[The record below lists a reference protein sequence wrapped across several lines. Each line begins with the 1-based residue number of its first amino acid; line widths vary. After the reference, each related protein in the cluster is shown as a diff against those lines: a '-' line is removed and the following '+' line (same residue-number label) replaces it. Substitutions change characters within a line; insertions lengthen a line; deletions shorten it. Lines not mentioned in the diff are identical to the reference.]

1 MRRGL
6 ILLGVFIVLLVAP
19 SVIRYL
25 NYNSFSTVDR
35 GEIPTYD
42 PVEIVE
48 PESPP
53 PSGTFVDE
61 PEEGE
66 GLILLD
72 VAHDNAFELDE
83 LGFLNGRLSA
93 RGFKYIPYSGG
104 NLASQ
109 LRSVNAFVVIT
120 PLSPFTIAEIQAVKD
135 FVNRGGRLLLLGDPT
150 RYEISI
156 EEDLFEVFLVIEDD
170 KIPLNSLGSE
180 FDITF
185 KGDYLYNMSE
195 NEGNFKNIM
204 LSGSNIG
211 ESDLTEALETV
222 VFYGA
227 HSLDVGPTGT
237 ALFSGGDDTWS
248 SATDRSGG
256 LTLGATSQ
264 DGRVLALSDIHFMTD
279 PYHTSYDNG
288 RLVAHIADFLSE
300 TSERVY
306 TLPDF
311 PYFYADETNLVYV
324 GGPQLGPLLFDQVID
339 LQNAFQTVGKKL
351 TLVSEAEAGEDT
363 LYLGLYNQVD
373 DQLLEILASNGISL
387 TIEPPVLTEAE
398 LAALEEEEAEEED
411 AEAEEDSAEES
422 ETEEPTDDED
432 VTEEETPEDEDGEDA
447 KDEKEEEEETVW
459 LVHSPLGNVQMSGTA
474 VVLLD
479 DGGNG
484 RRSVV
489 VLAASQE
496 GLNNTVELL
505 QGMIPLDADYTEAGC
520 IVQENIA
527 LCPSNVSDEEVE
539 AELDGGGQPEDEEAE
554 EETEEDEEETE
565 EEEDGEEEEETPP
578 AEDLDAENQGT
589 ISLGETIEAE
599 LEAEVSHAWTFNEGP
614 VVIDIILESSDELD
628 AVLEI
633 YDPDNNFITSSDST
647 FTGETEEL
655 IGVEIE
661 DDGDYT
667 IVVRDYYDDGGSYTL
682 TVIESD
688 VLPEE
693 GGEEEEEE
701 ENGNGSGDEEGSTI
715 ENIFIF
721 VDDGGEPLS
730 TGFTSADAF
739 IDLLGA
745 DYEIT
750 TWVSSIDGPLE
761 EDTME
766 GTDLLIWDSGDY
778 RDEDA
783 FFEDDIFILF
793 DFLDSGAP
801 FFITGSSPALLSEF
815 ELALVSDLEIIGDD
829 EILLD
834 GFTMGDI
841 IVLDDSYETVFS
853 ETIIEDQDNGDI
865 SLFARGPGSAESGEI
880 IAIAS
885 IDSFTEQRSV
895 ILLLPFVVLPEEEQ
909 ITMMDNLMTWF
920 AEGSSE

>member
-25 NYNSFSTVDR
+25 NYNSFGSVDR
-35 GEIPTYD
+35 GEIPTYN

-53 PSGTFVDE
+53 PSSTFVDE

-66 GLILLD
+66 GSILLD
-72 VAHDNAFELDE
+72 VAHDNAFELNE

-93 RGFKYIPYSGG
+93 RGFNLIPYSSG

-120 PLSPFTIAEIQAVKD
+120 PLSPFSFAEIQAVKD

-170 KIPLNSLGSE
+170 KIPLNSLGNE

-211 ESDLTEALETV
+211 ESDLTDSLETV

-288 RLVAHIADFLSE
+288 RLVAHIADFLTES
-300 TSERVY
+300 SERVY

-311 PYFYADETNLVYV
+311 PYFYADDTNLVYV
-324 GGPQLGPLLFDQVID
+324 GDPELGPLLFDQVIE
-339 LQNAFQTVGKKL
+339 LQNAFQAVGKKI
-351 TLVSEAEAGEDT
+351 TLVSETGAGQDT

-373 DQLLEILASNGISL
+373 EEVLEILASKGISL
-387 TIEPPVLTEAE
+387 TIEPPVLTEDE
-398 LAALEEEEAEEED
+398 LAALEEEETEEKAKEEEEA
-411 AEAEEDSAEES
+411 AE
-422 ETEEPTDDED
+422 ETEEPVD
-432 VTEEETPEDEDGEDA
+432 EEEVSEEGTPEEEDDGAEEA
-447 KDEKEEEEETVW
+447 KEEKPEEPVW
-459 LVHSPLGNVQMSGTA
+459 IVHTPLGNVQMSGTA

-479 DGGNG
+479 DGGDG
-484 RRSVV
+484 RRKVV

-496 GLNNTVELL
+496 GLNNTVALL
-505 QGMIPLDADYTEAGC
+505 LDMIPLDSDYTEAGC

-527 LCPSNVSDEEVE
+527 LCPTNVSGEEVE
-539 AELDGGGQPEDEEAE
+539 AELSGGGQLEAEEAE
-554 EETEEDEEETE
+554 EETGE
-565 EEEDGEEEEETPP
+565 EEEEAEDGEEETPP

-614 VVIDIILESSDELD
+614 VVIDVTLESGEDFD

-647 FTGETEEL
+647 FTAETEEL

-682 TVIESD
+682 TVTESD

-693 GGEEEEEE
+693 GEEED
-701 ENGNGSGDEEGSTI
+701 GDEEVSTI

-730 TGFTSADAF
+730 TGFTSTDTF
-739 IDLLGA
+739 IELLGA

-761 EDTME
+761 EDALE
-766 GTDLLIWDSGDY
+766 GADLLIWDSGDY
-778 RDEDA
+778 RDEEA
-783 FFEDDIFILF
+783 FFDDDIITIFS
-793 DFLDSGAP
+793 FLDNGAP
-801 FFITGSSPALLSEF
+801 FFITGSSPSLLSEF
-815 ELALVSDLEIIGDD
+815 DLAPVSDLEIIGDD

-834 GFTMGDI
+834 GFTPGDI
-841 IVLDDSYETVFS
+841 IVLDDSYEAVFS
-853 ETIIEDQDNGDI
+853 ETIIEDPENGDI
-865 SLFARGPGSAESGEI
+865 PLFARGPDSAQAGEI
-880 IAIAS
+880 VGIAS

-909 ITMMDNLMTWF
+909 ITLMDNLMAWF
-920 AEGSSE
+920 AQGSS